1 MKLSATIICKNEA
14 THIGDCL
21 RSLDGVDEIVLCDTG
36 STDDTIAVAREIR
49 PDLVLVSYPWDD
61 HFSNARNAALDAAT
75 GDWCVIID
83 CDETLGRQTVDYL
96 RDAIEDNPGVSS
108 LRFLCQ
114 AKGDP
119 SKQHFMVRAHARVP
133 EIRWKGRIHEALT
146 GDSGTVA
153 QGCVLEYGYSE
164 AHNADPDRA
173 LRLLLLDHSYGLRD
187 DPRTLYYLA
196 REYLYRKNYEA
207 AIPLLKKRVTNMGY
221 RPECADAWLYLAR
234 CYWQTNQGDLARE
247 AGLQS
252 LLMVPDCKETLL
264 LMAEMSFPEQA
275 AAWYSFASSAKNTG
289 VLFIRNP

>member
-21 RSLDGVDEIVLCDTG
+21 RSLDGVEEIVLCDTG

-83 CDETLGRQTVDYL
+83 CDETLLPGTVEFL
-96 RDAIEDNPGVSS
+96 RKAIADNPGVTT
-108 LRFLCQ
+108 LRFRCQ

-146 GDSGTVA
+146 GDSGAVA
-153 QGCVLEYGYSE
+153 QGCGLEYGYSE

-173 LRLLLLDHSYGLRD
+173 LRLLLLDYSCGLCD

-196 REYLYRKNYEA
+196 REYIYRQKYEA
-207 AIPLLKKRVTNMGY
+207 AIPLLKKRVSNMGY

-247 AGLQS
+247 ACLQS
-252 LLMVPDCKETLL
+252 LLMVPDCKEALL

-275 AAWYSFASSAKNTG
+275 AAWSSFASVARNNG
-289 VLFIRNP
+289 VLFVRNP